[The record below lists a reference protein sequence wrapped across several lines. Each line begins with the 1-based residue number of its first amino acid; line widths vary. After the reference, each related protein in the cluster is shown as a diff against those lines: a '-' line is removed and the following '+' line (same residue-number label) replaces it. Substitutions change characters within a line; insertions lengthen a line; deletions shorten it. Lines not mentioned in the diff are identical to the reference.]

1 MPLSRLWNSYKYSTL
16 SKRVCCLPRP
26 IPITGG
32 FSFAPN
38 PSLSHIRRKDP
49 LLRIAPKDAGA
60 LRRQLISF
68 IDLGKQYT
76 ELLPRFPIGI
86 IIQHHRLDI
95 IHRACKARLCRLTGL
110 KLLPKIVELPALL
123 LRQHPKDT
131 RRPFLFLCVLLFL
144 RHAAVGIRVPPHRSP
159 RGHE

>member
-26 IPITGG
+26 IPLTGG
-32 FSFAPN
+32 FSFVPN
-38 PSLSHIRRKDP
+38 PSLSHIWRKDP

-68 IDLGKQYT
+68 INLGKRYT
-76 ELLPRFPIGI
+76 ELLPCIPIRVV
-86 IIQHHRLDI
+86 IQHHRLDI
-95 IHRACKARLCRLTGL
+95 IHRVSKACLCRLTGL
-110 KLLPKIVELPALL
+110 KLLPKIIELPALL

-144 RHAAVGIRVPPHRSP
+144 RHAAVGIRIPASISTRS
-159 RGHE
+159 